1 MREPLAALRAIDE
14 EMSGR
19 PFVLTC
25 RTAEFQEANAGSVLH
40 QVLIVDLLRLRA
52 EEVRDILLDYE
63 PAPAQGPLST
73 YVAALE
79 ADPTGPV
86 ADALDTP
93 LMVSLARQ
101 SGASMPDLRAVPAGP
116 DGADVIRQHLLG
128 TFVRKAYANDD
139 EITRAQ
145 ARHYLRFLARHTDG
159 AARIAWWMLYETVPQ
174 AVFLVVAIVNAV
186 VICAGLVA
194 LFFALFKNPWLGFWV
209 GLGAGVVGAVIDT
222 LAPHQAPR
230 RARPRFRSIK
240 VPAPNELVRILVFGV
255 RGGAALSV
263 IVWALYGPARY
274 IVIGGVLSAVTYATA
289 SYIGQPSDPLKVIT
303 PRSLLSGDRMTVMY
317 AWLLAALAGALIG
330 SYLGPYFRTG
340 HRPRFDSLALLHNT
354 SPALTLLGAAC
365 GCVLSGAGLGLME
378 ISSSSW
384 GRFVFTRLWLA
395 SRGSAPLR
403 LMSFLDDA
411 CARGIL
417 RQTNGYYEFRHQLLQ
432 RYLGDPHPGLATG
445 APGALASPAAPP

>member
-1 MREPLAALRAIDE
+1 
-14 EMSGR
+14 
-19 PFVLTC
+19 
-25 RTAEFQEANAGSVLH
+25 
-40 QVLIVDLLRLRA
+40 
-52 EEVRDILLDYE
+52 
-63 PAPAQGPLST
+63 
-73 YVAALE
+73 
-79 ADPTGPV
+79 
-86 ADALDTP
+86 
-93 LMVSLARQ
+93 
-101 SGASMPDLRAVPAGP
+101 
-116 DGADVIRQHLLG
+116 
-128 TFVRKAYANDD
+128 
-139 EITRAQ
+139 
-145 ARHYLRFLARHTDG
+145 
-159 AARIAWWMLYETVPQ
+159 MLYETVPQ

-186 VICAGLVA
+186 VICAGLGA

-240 VPAPNELVRILVFGV
+240 VPAPNELVRILVSGV